1 MASIFGERIIL
12 IVLLDMVRIY
22 KRHYL
27 NEEITSLEQS
37 LFLAD
42 EVIIKL
48 YCLLHCIS
56 KLTRTLLRQVEMQRS
71 VMP

>member
-22 KRHYL
+22 KRYYL
-27 NEEITSLEQS
+27 NEETTSLEQS

-42 EVIIKL
+42 EVIFKF
-48 YCLLHCIS
+48 YGLLHCIS
-56 KLTRTLLRQVEMQRS
+56 KLTRSSLKQVEMQRS
-71 VMP
+71 SVP